1 MSRLMHSLS
10 GKVVS
15 IMRGNIN
22 FYKGEVKRIEA
33 VVTPRNPDELVVINK
48 AHYRL
53 LRLNTGETVED
64 GELDIDKDTVSTI
77 LGIDEAGLFELK
89 ITVTVGK
96 ETFIEKALVR
106 TES

>member
-1 MSRLMHSLS
+1 MN
-10 GKVVS
+10 
-15 IMRGNIN
+15 IMQGRIN
-22 FYKGEVKRIEA
+22 FYAGEIKIVSAQVRA
-33 VVTPRNPDELVVINK
+33 RNPNEVVVITK
-48 AHYRL
+48 AKYSL
-53 LRLNTGETVED
+53 KNIANGETVES
-64 GELDIDKDTVSTI
+64 GELDIDKDTVSVI

>member
-15 IMRGNIN
+15 TMRGNIS
-22 FYKGEVKRIEA
+22 FYKGEQKKIEA
-33 VVTPRNPDELVVINK
+33 VVTPRDPDELVVITS
-48 AHYRL
+48 AHYELSRL
-53 LRLNTGETVED
+53 SNGETVED

-96 ETFIEKALVR
+96 ETFIEKALIR